1 MKKVAAGL
9 AVLWL
14 LALIS
19 GTTLGGAIHLLLVA
33 AIGAVVAAVLQSSK
47 ARSERDAGVLR
58 ARRDEQRDLMR
69 RALDSR
75 PPGRAGDDD

>member
-1 MKKVAAGL
+1 MKKLAAGL
-9 AVLWL
+9 LLVWL

-19 GTTLGGAIHLLLVA
+19 GTTLGGAIHLLLLG
-33 AIGAVVAAVLQSSK
+33 AIGAVVAAVVQSSK
-47 ARSERDAGVLR
+47 ARSDREAGVLK

-69 RALDSR
+69 RALDTR